1 MESDVCSS
9 GLVQPDQVGHVI
21 IDQKAIVLFMPPVV
35 PAVKADSIAELAGK
49 IGLDPQTLASTV
61 ESFNAAVRDGTF
73 DHTELDDCRTE
84 GLDPPKTHWARRLD
98 SPPYYAYTLKPGIT
112 FTYLGVEVDQ
122 HARVLMADGRPSEI
136 GS

>member
-1 MESDVCSS
+1 
-9 GLVQPDQVGHVI
+9 
-21 IDQKAIVLFMPPVV
+21 MPPVF

-98 SPPYYAYTLKPGIT
+98 SPPYYATPLKPALT
-112 FTYLGVEVDQ
+112 FTYLDRKSVSEGKKVKSQVDYGVSRQTTQNNISTVNDQ
-122 HARVLMADGRPSEI
+122 
-136 GS
+136 

>member
-1 MESDVCSS
+1 
-9 GLVQPDQVGHVI
+9 
-21 IDQKAIVLFMPPVV
+21 MPPVF

-112 FTYLGVEVDQ
+112 FTYLGAEVDQ
-122 HARVLMADGRPSEI
+122 HARVLMAAGSSEEPT
-136 GS
+136 SDLQSL

>member
-1 MESDVCSS
+1 
-9 GLVQPDQVGHVI
+9 
-21 IDQKAIVLFMPPVV
+21 MPPVF

-122 HARVLMADGRPSEI
+122 HARVLMADGRPSARSEEHTSELQSLMRI
-136 GS
+136 SYAVFC